1 MKNNNLKKALIKQ
14 IILTIMIF
22 LVIGGCKK
30 ESNYSLKIADKEGI
44 SIKDGRLVFVNQNS
58 FKDLMQRAHENKST
72 DLINNFV
79 SNLAGHE
86 SFISLRQEAIIF
98 SKTGKLSTVSLK
110 KSLSMSLFPG
120 RIPLQSNNS
129 DLSPPAGPGL
139 EEIPLDS
146 LVQDPYFASM
156 LNPQGEIEVENT
168 VYKVTGYGTFMS
180 APEYKPEVDDL
191 VDKLNNGILTLDDV
205 VINDGESFFKILGK
219 PIRLYD
225 TYGAINDQ
233 KDDKINVQDYPV
245 TYSSTYQYRPD
256 ADAWI
261 YDGIPTIQYGG
272 KTWFGKLFESIRG
285 RDEVYTDNFESTR
298 RVRVTF
304 YNSSWVVYS
313 SVGISVQM
321 QKKNWIGWSG
331 TEANELRLG
340 WDAMEYYC
348 GDAPAPPSAP
358 VSSTPQRFSKLDL
371 PKLTKD
377 YVEVDLLGYNVTFD
391 KNENLQK
398 GIKKIHEFLPNVPGL
413 KPKTDRNEN
422 YAYRVW
428 SNRALN
434 SISTILDRDEIISYN
449 TEGINK
455 TLDWSVGF
463 KVSWG
468 FEGPPSVGYAPL
480 KFTITRASVFGIAKY
495 GRIWKGG
502 RIVADK

>member
-1 MKNNNLKKALIKQ
+1 MKQNNLKRAFTKPFLFIIAIALG
-14 IILTIMIF
+14 LNS
-22 LVIGGCKK
+22 CKK
-30 ESNYSLKIADKEGI
+30 ADNVPSQIDKTDEI
-44 SIKDGRLVFVNQNS
+44 SIKDGRLVFAHQSS
-58 FKDLMQRAHENKST
+58 FKDLMQKAHEKKST
-72 DLINNFV
+72 ELINNIV
-79 SNLAGHE
+79 SNLVGHQD
-86 SFISLRQEAIIF
+86 FISLREEAIIF
-98 SKTGKLSTVSLK
+98 SKTGKLSSVSLK
-110 KSLSMSLFPG
+110 KSLKMTLSPG
-120 RIPLQSNNS
+120 KIPLQSNI
-129 DLSPPAGPGL
+129 DLSPPAGPEL
-139 EEIPLDS
+139 EETPLDS

-156 LNPQGEIEVENT
+156 LNPQGEIEVENAI
-168 VYKVTGYGTFMS
+168 YKVTGYGTFIS
-180 APEYKPEVDDL
+180 APEDKPEVDDL
-191 VDKLNNGILTLDDV
+191 VDQLNNGVLELNNIVT
-205 VINDGESFFKILGK
+205 NEGGSFFKILGK
-219 PIRLYD
+219 FIRIYD
-225 TYGAINDQ
+225 TYGTISDQ
-233 KDDKINVQDYPV
+233 KDDKMNVQDYPV

-256 ADAWI
+256 TDAWI
-261 YDGIPTIQYGG
+261 YDSLPTIQYGG
-272 KTWFGKLFESIRG
+272 KTWLGKVFESIRG
-285 RDEVYTDNFESTR
+285 RDEVFTDNFESKR

-377 YVEVDLLGYNVTFD
+377 YVEVDLLGYNFTFD

-398 GIKKIHEFLPNVPGL
+398 GIKKIHEFLPRIPGL
-413 KPKTDRNEN
+413 KPKTERNEN
-422 YAYRVW
+422 YAYKVW

-434 SISTILDRDEIISYN
+434 SISTILDRDEIVSYN
-449 TEGINK
+449 TESINK

-480 KFTITRASVFGIAKY
+480 KFTVTRASVFGIAKY
-495 GRIWKGG
+495 GSIWKGG
-502 RIVADK
+502 RIIADK